1 MYNDGI
7 KRGDGVETGDNEA
20 GPDDAVTSELEE
32 GIEDLT
38 IKSADDP
45 TLGLTGTPDHPAED
59 WAADTGPTR
68 VP

>member
-1 MYNDGI
+1 MY
-7 KRGDGVETGDNEA
+7 NEA
-20 GPDDAVTSELEE
+20 GPDETGGSPREDAGSENSS
-32 GIEDLT
+32 IEDLT

-59 WAADTGPTR
+59 WEADTGPTR